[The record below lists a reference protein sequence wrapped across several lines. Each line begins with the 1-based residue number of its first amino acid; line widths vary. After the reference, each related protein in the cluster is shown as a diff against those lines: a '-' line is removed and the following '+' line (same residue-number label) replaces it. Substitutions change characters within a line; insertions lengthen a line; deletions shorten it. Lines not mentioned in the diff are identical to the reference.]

1 MKCQFCGSIN
11 LGEIQTD
18 IVSESDDPQYAEFKE
33 IKYRDCL
40 DCGEL
45 AAWVESD
52 VKEGLK

>member
-18 IVSESDDPQYAEFKE
+18 IASESDDPQYAEFKE